1 MHFNSYFI
9 INECLKSACL
19 NQNLISF
26 SEQLRTTILRIAL
39 THNHSNRLTMVK
51 LKFSGFLTLIL
62 LIIFALPST
71 YVTAQATEE
80 GWVVKAEEINPSEYY
95 GITVANGMIGIISS
109 AEPLRVDEIVLN
121 GVYDYYGRGRVSNI
135 LQGFNFATL
144 QLDIDGTRI
153 NRKNISDMEQQ
164 LDMKKAV
171 FESSFLYED
180 KAEVTY
186 SLRALRNLPF
196 TGMIEL
202 EVTANEDIE
211 IKAASLME
219 APDHLRD
226 IRNFYSVIDRPH
238 VKIPLLTSVAE
249 SPTGKHTLAASSSF
263 LFEEHEAP
271 SLIHEE
277 WHHNMHLASFT
288 KTLKKGE
295 TYSFSIVS
303 SATSTQ
309 HFDDPRNEAERLT
322 IFAAL
327 EGKERLLRRHHADW
341 EELWESDI
349 IIEGNQQDQLDIRK
363 MLYHLYSFAR
373 EGTQLSLSPMG
384 LSGLGY
390 NGHVFWDTEIW
401 MYPPF
406 LMLQPEIAK
415 SIIEYRYERLEQA
428 KMKAFSHGF
437 DGAMFPWESDDVG
450 QESTPV
456 WALTGPFQHHI
467 TGVVGIGVWNY
478 YRVSQDKTW
487 LRQKGYPVLKE
498 VADYWISRVEQ
509 GEDGKYHINNV
520 VAADEYAENVDN
532 DAFTNGTAIRSLE
545 YASKAA
551 RLLGMEPNPEWAE
564 VAANIPILEFENG
577 ITREHATYNGET
589 IKQADTNLLSYP
601 LNLVNDPEKMRRNL
615 EYYEQK
621 VDKEHGPAMTQ
632 AVYSIISSRL
642 GDRDKA
648 YSLFK
653 QSYKPNERPPF
664 AVIAETPQS
673 ENPYFATGAGG
684 TLQSIL
690 AGFGGL
696 ELTDEGIIQLE
707 TPLPR
712 QWKSLTITGV
722 GSDGKTFKNN

>member
-1 MHFNSYFI
+1 MITQNIQNQISMSY
-9 INECLKSACL
+9 LK
-19 NQNLISF
+19 
-26 SEQLRTTILRIAL
+26 L
-39 THNHSNRLTMVK
+39 TGSLK
-51 LKFSGFLTLIL
+51 LLL
-62 LIIFALPST
+62 LIIFVLPSANA
-71 YVTAQATEE
+71 TAQTTEE
-80 GWVVKAEEINPSEYY
+80 GWIIEAEEINPSDYY

-144 QLDIDGTRI
+144 QLDIDGTRV
-153 NRKNISDMEQQ
+153 NRSNISNRVQR
-164 LDMKKAV
+164 LNMKKAV
-171 FESSFLYED
+171 FESTFLFGD

-196 TGMIEL
+196 TSLIEL
-202 EVTANEDIE
+202 EVRAKEDIE
-211 IKAASLME
+211 IRPASLME
-219 APDHLRD
+219 SPDHLRD

-238 VKIPLLTSVAE
+238 VKIPLLSSVAE

-263 LFEEHEAP
+263 LFEDHDAP

-288 KTLKKGE
+288 KALKKGE
-295 TYSFSIVS
+295 KYTFSIVS
-303 SATSTQ
+303 SVTTTQ

-327 EGKERLLRRHHADW
+327 EGKERLLKRHHADW
-341 EELWESDI
+341 EKLWESDI
-349 IIEGNQQDQLDIRK
+349 IIEGNQEDQLDIRK

-373 EGTQLSLSPMG
+373 EGTALSLSPMG

-437 DGAMFPWESDDVG
+437 DGAMYPWESDDVG
-450 QESTPV
+450 QEATPV

-487 LRQKGYPVLKE
+487 LRQKGFPVLKE

-509 GEDGKYHINNV
+509 GDDGKYHINNV
-520 VAADEYAENVDN
+520 VAADEYAENVDD

-545 YASKAA
+545 YAAKAA
-551 RLLGMEPNPEWAE
+551 NLLGIEPNPRWQE

-577 ITREHATYNGET
+577 ITREHSTYSGET

-601 LNLVNDPEKMRRNL
+601 LNLVNDPDKMRRNL

-621 VDKEHGPAMTQ
+621 VDKVHGPAMTQ
-632 AVYSIISSRL
+632 AVYSIIYNRL

-648 YSLFK
+648 YNLFK

-684 TLQSIL
+684 TLQSVL

-696 ELTDEGIIQLE
+696 ELTDEGIIQLD

-712 QWKSLTITGV
+712 EWKSLTITGV
-722 GSDGKTFKNN
+722 GAEKKTFTNK